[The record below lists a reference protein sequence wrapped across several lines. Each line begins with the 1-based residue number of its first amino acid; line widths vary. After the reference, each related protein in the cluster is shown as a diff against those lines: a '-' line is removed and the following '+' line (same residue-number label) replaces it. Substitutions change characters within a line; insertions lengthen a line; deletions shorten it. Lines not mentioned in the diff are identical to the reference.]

1 MDPCN
6 NDWGAA
12 PAEQGGNHVSVTLKA
27 SVPTRLILEQQPRPQ
42 ISLTVNFNFT
52 DWDTPACAFWKNLW
66 RWQRNLQFDICGFTT
81 IYASDLGLAYQR
93 SGQFTVQ
100 LDMPD
105 LPAGNQTVVIKV
117 IAVAIYNRREYTSCT
132 PVTHEE
138 YGEFVW
144 QVNYISGQVQYLQG
158 APITKFTADKIGGN
172 APLTVNFT
180 NQTTVSDPNDP
191 NMAISSW
198 LWDFGD
204 GNTIASPGNQQHVYY
219 RPGTYTAS
227 LTATNAYGSTTVS
240 LNITVAAGPVAPIFS
255 DRCFFPAQVQL
266 GQSFSPTIFIDNQGG
281 PGAIDL
287 WAICGSNRVQ
297 ILQNY
302 PITGYQNSIPV
313 SVPYMTPEQW
323 LGYTPT
329 QNLTGVWTFY
339 AGPTGQPWSS
349 KKVFDSVVYVEEP
362 TECYLDSDCPPGWV
376 CVEGTCVPTSEPG
389 KSNLPLLIGGVAVT
403 IGAIYLL
410 TSRRR

>member
-6 NDWGAA
+6 NDWGAT

-27 SVPTRLILEQQPRPQ
+27 SVPTRLILEQPRPQ

-52 DWDTPACAFWKNLW
+52 DWERQACGALIKDLW
-66 RWQRNLQFDICGFTT
+66 RWQRNLQFEICGFTT
-81 IYASDLGLAYQR
+81 IYASSIGLAYQR

-105 LPAGNQTVVIKV
+105 LPAGNQTIVIKV
-117 IAVAIYNRREYTSCT
+117 IAVAIYNTRRYRVC
-132 PVTHEE
+132 PAVYDE

-144 QVNYISGQVQYLQG
+144 QANSVSGQVQYLQG
-158 APITKFTADKIGGN
+158 APITKFTVDKIGGN

-191 NMAISSW
+191 NMVISSW

-227 LTATNAYGSTTVS
+227 LTATNAYGSTKVS
-240 LNITVAAGPVAPIFS
+240 LNIVVAAAPVSPVFS
-255 DRCFFPAQVQL
+255 DQCTFPSQVNL
-266 GQSFSPTIFIDNQGG
+266 GQAFTPMIFIDNQGG
-281 PGAIDL
+281 PGNIDM

-297 ILQNY
+297 ILQQY
-302 PITGYQNSIPV
+302 PIAGYQSAIRV

-339 AGPTGQPWSS
+339 VGPTGQPWFS

-362 TECYLDSDCPPGWV
+362 AECTLDVDCPEGFV
-376 CVEGTCVPTSEPG
+376 CVDGTCVPLTQ
-389 KSNLPLLIGGVAVT
+389 KSSNWPIFVGAAAVGV
-403 IGAIYLL
+403 GALYLL
-410 TSRRR
+410 TRGR